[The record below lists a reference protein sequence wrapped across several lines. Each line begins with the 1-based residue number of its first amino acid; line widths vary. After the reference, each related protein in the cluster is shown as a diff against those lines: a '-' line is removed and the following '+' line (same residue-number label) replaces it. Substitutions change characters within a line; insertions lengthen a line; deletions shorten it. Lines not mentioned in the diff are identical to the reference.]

1 MQPISVCLA
10 TINPLRWPCLVP
22 RPRLWEGLRSQ
33 PARGPLFIQG
43 QAAQGK
49 TSLVADFLK
58 SQNANI
64 VWIAIEESSNA
75 AEAFATQFL
84 DALAHASPAA
94 LSLRSLDHASP
105 PQQALERI
113 YDELPEGLEIVIDGL
128 DRLAA
133 GSPAY
138 DQIGELCRRS
148 TGRWRL
154 WLLSRRAETFSAL
167 GEWIVAG
174 RWVLNNE
181 DLAFTP
187 AETDQYFRHLHGLE
201 PDPDWIDRLHRLTD
215 GWAGG
220 LALITR
226 ALAQRPQMSGDGSLE
241 SLLETLSVD
250 AAPFFDAEVFG
261 RISDHQRHLLL
272 QLSLP
277 DLIDPELLRKIPD
290 MAAGPTLIRH
300 FSENSGFLH
309 IVGHGQEAPLRY
321 RFTPLF
327 REYLHTRMAMDLAP
341 EERQRYCHDLGLA
354 YDTQGELKAAIPWYL
369 KSGNP
374 LSAAE
379 AIKGAGIDMII
390 EGRLARLE
398 FWLTQ
403 LPSQQIQSDPW
414 LFLLLTLARRLKGQ
428 ARSVADYRAV
438 WEAFQTQKDMRGCML
453 TAAFSIE
460 ALVFQGRTPDDI
472 LTWIRRGEALLSVQ
486 GEVPYHA
493 WAKLLL
499 WLQIAFGYIAGGLDL
514 ARGMSAARNASLL
527 AGKMGNAGLIAQA
540 SIIFS
545 LGLIDEGRFD
555 QARARLAKAV
565 PESESLSE
573 SPPALTWDILKRLAT
588 VDMDRRHGDLNGAE
602 MILPSVRTDIET
614 HGLVFLYPRYVEA
627 TGMIQIARKAWIPAR
642 LTARHFLDVA
652 LLSGSMHFKALAHRL
667 NALVEYHCGNHSQS
681 AAAADRA
688 LKMMEDTGVDILP
701 AMQARQLRAM
711 AALHLDDHSQA
722 LMLLNR
728 ARGYFEATANAPALA
743 ETHLMLALAHDRANN
758 LKAVQLHLDQGFNMA
773 AGEKILPFVVLS
785 PGDREAVCAMADR
798 NNESLGRPASSSPP
812 SQERVEVHP
821 VGLHTTLAALF
832 DADDRPQAPPGWLDI
847 RTFGGFAVLRDGR
860 QPITERQWGG
870 NRPKL
875 LFKALLVHG
884 LREIPRDI
892 IMDNL
897 WPESL
902 PSSARQ
908 NFKVTLHR
916 LRKSLEP
923 DLNSHQSSAFVHLKD
938 NLISL
943 DKSRCRVDLEEFLV
957 CCKEIKR
964 HLADGTVEQIPPLG
978 HHLVALYQGDFMP
991 EEPYA
996 PWMEMKRWAL
1006 RDTYFE
1012 TVLAV
1017 SSVYRDGG
1025 QLEAAADC
1033 CRTAIQIDPFQE
1045 RVIRELIMLYTRLGR
1060 HKDARDV
1067 FEQFRSAL
1075 KMELGMEPDGE
1086 MLALIKNG
1094 PVNA

>member
-22 RPRLWEGLRSQ
+22 RPRLLEGLRSQ
-33 PARGPLFIQG
+33 PAKGILFIQG

-49 TSLVADFLK
+49 TSLIADFLK
-58 SQNANI
+58 SQNANL
-64 VWIAIEESSNA
+64 VWINLEESSNA
-75 AEAFATQFL
+75 AEAFTTQFL
-84 DALAHASPAA
+84 NALAQASPPA
-94 LSLRSLDHASP
+94 LRPRSLDHASQP
-105 PQQALERI
+105 RPALDRI
-113 YDELPEGLEIVIDGL
+113 YDELPDGLEIVIDCL

-133 GSPAY
+133 DSPAY

-148 TGRWRL
+148 AGRWRL

-167 GEWIVAG
+167 EEGIVAS
-174 RWVLNNE
+174 RWALNNE

-215 GWAGG
+215 GWVGG
-220 LALITR
+220 LALISR
-226 ALAQRPQMSGDGSLE
+226 ALAQRSQRTGPGSLDF
-241 SLLETLSVD
+241 LLDKLSVD
-250 AAPFFDAEVFG
+250 AAAFFDAEVFG
-261 RISDHQRHLLL
+261 RISDHQRRLLL

-277 DLIDPELLRKIPD
+277 DLIDPELLRSMPD
-290 MAAGPTLIRH
+290 MTAGPALIRH
-300 FSENSGFLH
+300 FAENSGFLQ
-309 IVGHGQEAPLRY
+309 IVGHGQDAPLRY
-321 RFTPLF
+321 RLTPLF
-327 REYLHTRMAMDLAP
+327 RDFLHSRMTMDLTR
-341 EERQRYCHDLGLA
+341 EEQHKLYHDLGLA
-354 YDTQGELKAAIPWYL
+354 YDTQGKLMAAIPWYL

-374 LSAAE
+374 QSAAE

-398 FWLTQ
+398 SWLTQ
-403 LPSQQIQSDPW
+403 LPPQQIQSDPW
-414 LFLLLTLARRLKGQ
+414 LFLLLTLARRFKGQ
-428 ARSVADYRAV
+428 AKSLADYRAV
-438 WEAFQTQKDMRGCML
+438 WEVFQAQKDMRGSML

-545 LGLIDEGRFD
+545 MGLIDEGRFD
-555 QARARLAKAV
+555 QARARLAV
-565 PESESLSE
+565 GVTESESL
-573 SPPALTWDILKRLAT
+573 PALTWDILKRLTT
-588 VDMDRRHGDLNGAE
+588 VDMDRRQGDLNSAE
-602 MILPSVRTDIET
+602 MILPSVRNDIEVY
-614 HGLVFLYPRYVEA
+614 GLVFLYPRFVEA
-627 TGMIQIARKAWIPAR
+627 TGMIQAARQAWPQAR

-652 LLSGSMHFKALAHRL
+652 VLSGSMHFKALAHRL
-667 NALVEYHCGNHSQS
+667 SALVEYHCGNHSQS

-688 LKMMEDTGVDILP
+688 LKLMEDTGVDILT
-701 AMQARQLRAM
+701 AMQTRQLRAM
-711 AALHLDDHSQA
+711 AALHQGDYSQA

-743 ETHLMLALAHDRANN
+743 ETHLMLALAHHRAKN
-758 LKAVQLHLDQGFNMA
+758 LQAVQLHLDQGFNMA
-773 AGEKILPFVVLS
+773 AGERIFPFVVLS
-785 PGDREAVCAMADR
+785 PVDREAVCAMADR
-798 NNESLGRPASSSPP
+798 TNETMGESPP
-812 SQERVEVHP
+812 SRPPRQARAEVHHE
-821 VGLHTTLAALF
+821 GLHTTVPDLFAAG
-832 DADDRPQAPPGWLDI
+832 DRPQTPPGWLDI

-897 WPESL
+897 WPESP

-943 DKSRCRVDLEEFLV
+943 DKSRCRVDIEEFLV

-978 HHLVALYQGDFMP
+978 HHLMALYQGDFMP

-1017 SSVYRDGG
+1017 STVYRDGG
-1025 QLEAAADC
+1025 QLEAAADF

-1075 KMELGMEPDGE
+1075 KMELGMEPDSE
-1086 MLALIKNG
+1086 MLALIRNG
-1094 PVNA
+1094 PVPL